1 MCFVI
6 RSLLEHGG
14 VCTKNDL
21 SKPEGAQHKLAVSSG
36 PRLWDYSRFDGPPR
50 PHSACTTLRF

>member
-1 MCFVI
+1 MSFVI
-6 RSLLEHGG
+6 CSRRERGG

-36 PRLWDYSRFDGPPR
+36 PRL
-50 PHSACTTLRF
+50 

>member
-1 MCFVI
+1 MRFVI
-6 RSLLEHGG
+6 HSRHERGG

-36 PRLWDYSRFDGPPR
+36 PRL
-50 PHSACTTLRF
+50 